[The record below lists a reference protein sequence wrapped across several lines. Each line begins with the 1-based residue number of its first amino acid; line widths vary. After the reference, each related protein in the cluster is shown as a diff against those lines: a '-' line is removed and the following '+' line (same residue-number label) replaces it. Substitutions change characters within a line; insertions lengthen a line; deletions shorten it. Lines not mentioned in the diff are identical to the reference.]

1 MGWLATCFGWTGMPN
16 GNYQEPRT
24 DVASGQMKGI
34 EDYARQLAQL
44 ILMCRRPRQ
53 LLHRVGVGFVR
64 RWQLLLG
71 YFASFRDE
79 RLKTVPGYLVAWAT
93 FSRMVVISVA
103 LIIPAWL
110 LEVVDPF
117 GLSGAV
123 ERHSQKIVQKIAA
136 PFYPA
141 TAQSRIA
148 VVLIDEGALAVR
160 GESWPPR
167 YLYYEEVVRR
177 IAKQRPSAIFLD
189 VLVEDRRSYDTS
201 LPLAQKALEETLK
214 ETGVP
219 LYLAVL
225 DGGERN
231 LFAKVPGTHL
241 AMAGWSGHGADYPL
255 LVDGPH
261 RFGAMPSVSDNRCGT
276 DSLPTAAFALYRQL
290 CERGENKSCG
300 EALAKIDIGAFCA
313 PMVVQWGYNVAP
325 QVRARDLL
333 AASQCAP
340 SEVSPGTRLFDS
352 ARILWSSLLASFDK
366 ESEAQGRQT
375 CPYTL
380 TVREEDLSSAR
391 VRGLLKD
398 RVVLVGTSLAGI
410 HDLVAS
416 PVHGQLPGVY
426 LHAMALDNLLT
437 WDDHYFA
444 RAEGTPTLLVLGLLL
459 AWVSAALIRA
469 NPARLDFLLHA
480 FAAVLVLGV
489 SAFFY
494 LVLHRPPLDWLGL
507 LLIFELARRIL
518 EASANRRQP
527 SVN

>member
-1 MGWLATCFGWTGMPN
+1 MPN
-16 GNYQEPRT
+16 RDHQEPRLG
-24 DVASGQMKGI
+24 VAPEQMKGI
-34 EDYARQLAQL
+34 EDYFKQLTRL

-53 LLHRVGVGFVR
+53 LMLCMSAGLMR
-64 RWQLLLG
+64 RWQLLRSYLS
-71 YFASFRDE
+71 SFRDA
-79 RLKTVPGYLVAWAT
+79 RLKAVPGYLVAWST
-93 FSRMVVISVA
+93 FSRMVVIFVA
-103 LIIPAWL
+103 LIVPAWL
-110 LEVVDPF
+110 LEIVDPF

-123 ERHSQKIVQKIAA
+123 ERHSQQIVQKLAA

-148 VVLIDEGALAVR
+148 VVLIDEASLAIR

-189 VLVEDRRSYDTS
+189 VLIDDHRSYDGS
-201 LPLAQKALEETLK
+201 LPLAQKALEETLQ

-225 DGGERN
+225 DDGERN
-231 LFAKVPGTHL
+231 LFAKVPGTQL
-241 AMAGWSGHGADYPL
+241 AMAGWSGYGDDYPL
-255 LVDGPH
+255 LVDKTH
-261 RFGAMPSVSDNRCGT
+261 RFGEKPLDGGKQCDSE
-276 DSLPTAAFALYRQL
+276 SLPTAAFALYRQV
-290 CERGENKSCG
+290 CSIGTQGSCG
-300 EALAKIDIGAFCA
+300 DTPAKADVGAFCA
-313 PMVVQWGYNVAP
+313 PLVVQWGYNVAP
-325 QVRARDLL
+325 EVRARDLISD
-333 AASQCAP
+333 SQCAP
-340 SEVSPGTRLFDS
+340 SDARPGSRLFDS
-352 ARILWSSLLASFDK
+352 VRLLWSSFLASFSNDL
-366 ESEAQGRQT
+366 EAQGRQT

-380 TVREEDLSSAR
+380 TLREEDLSSAR
-391 VRGLLKD
+391 ARGLLKD

-437 WDDHYFA
+437 WDDGYFS
-444 RAEGTPTLLVLGLLL
+444 RAEGTPILLVLGLLL

-469 NPARLDFLLHA
+469 NPDRLEFLLHA
-480 FAAVLVLGV
+480 FAAMLVLGV

-518 EASANRRQP
+518 EAFANRR
-527 SVN
+527 